1 MERAGLT
8 GGIGSGKT
16 RVAALFAEL
25 GVPVL
30 DADRVTRELQEPG
43 QPLHGA
49 IVEHFGPGVLDP
61 RGHLDRRALAARVF
75 ADPTEREAL
84 EAIVHPRVHREI
96 HSRLEQYDTDAP
108 YALIVVPLLF
118 EAGWENDF
126 VRVITVE
133 CTPEEQIDRV
143 TRRDDRTREE
153 VAAIME
159 RQLGADERRRRA
171 DAWIDNRDAVD
182 DRRLREQVLTIDR
195 ELRSPTSDG

>member
-25 GVPVL
+25 GIPVL

-96 HSRLEQYDTDAP
+96 HARLEHGDTDAP

-118 EAGWENDF
+118 EAGWEGDF

-133 CTPEEQIDRV
+133 CTPEEQIERV

-159 RQLGADERRRRA
+159 RQLGAEERRRRA

-182 DRRLREQVLTIDR
+182 DGQLRAQVLTIDR
-195 ELRSPTSDG
+195 ELRSLASDG